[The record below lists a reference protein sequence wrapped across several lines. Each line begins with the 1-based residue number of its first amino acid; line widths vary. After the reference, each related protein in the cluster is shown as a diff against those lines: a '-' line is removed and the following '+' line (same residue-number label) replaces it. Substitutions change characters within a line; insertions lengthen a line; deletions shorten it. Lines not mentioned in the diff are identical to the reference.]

1 MLMDLVCALQAK
13 LGETSCVHGLHL
25 CSAAVGLCN
34 FAWEKG
40 PFVFFLRL
48 LLNPVCFG
56 WRLVIILALLTVRV
70 TR

>member
-40 PFVFFLRL
+40 PFVFF
-48 LLNPVCFG
+48 
-56 WRLVIILALLTVRV
+56 
-70 TR
+70 